1 MPKRVTSRF
10 AILGLLTL
18 KPMSGYDLKMFV
30 DEAIR
35 FFWNLSYGTIY
46 PMLKRMENEGLVL
59 RKNVSRENRP
69 ERSVF
74 RLTGKGRRVLS
85 KWHEGDVELPQ
96 VNDEIL
102 LRLFVGHDVPAEKNI
117 ELVNRYRDKLRDRIR
132 HYESIEPES
141 LEEARESRHGLL
153 SHATLRCG
161 ILTTRARI
169 RWCQET
175 LEMLQAQLPD
185 AAGEV

>member
-18 KPMSGYDLKMFV
+18 RPMSGYDLKKFV
-30 DEAIR
+30 DEAIH

-46 PMLKRMENEGLVL
+46 PMLKRLEDEELVL
-59 RKNVSRENRP
+59 RKNASYENRP

-74 RLTGKGRRVLS
+74 SLTGKGRGVLAE
-85 KWHEGDVELPQ
+85 WHEEDVELPQ

-102 LRLFVGHDVPAEKNI
+102 LRLYVGHDVPIEKNI
-117 ELVNRYRDKLRDRIR
+117 ELVNRYRDKLHDRMK
-132 HYESIEPES
+132 HYESIESES
-141 LEEARESRHGLL
+141 IEEARESRHGAL

-175 LEMLQAQLPD
+175 LEMLRDQQTD
-185 AAGEV
+185 VVGV